1 MNHHTAPDLFDLA
14 SEFGVIVDDM
24 FIPAGD
30 MGMCPCLQDLAG
42 TFGLCAE
49 CDADMQ
55 WHIEATYVDPY
66 EYMDQHEETREY
78 VDF

>member
-55 WHIEATYVDPY
+55 WHIEASHVDP
-66 EYMDQHEETREY
+66 QETFDYWE
-78 VDF
+78 VQEWSF

>member
-1 MNHHTAPDLFDLA
+1 MNHHTATALEDLA
-14 SEFGVIVDDM
+14 SEFGIIVDDM

-55 WHIEATYVDPY
+55 WHIEASHVDP
-66 EYMDQHEETREY
+66 QETFDYWDVQEWA
-78 VDF
+78 F

>member
-1 MNHHTAPDLFDLA
+1 MNHHTAPALEDLA

-30 MGMCPCLQDLAG
+30 MGLCNCEAAMAEFD
-42 TFGLCAE
+42 GLCSP
-49 CDADMQ
+49 CYADRQ
-55 WHIEATYVDPY
+55 EWLEFNYSDPY
-66 EYMDQHEETREY
+66 EFMDQYEETREW